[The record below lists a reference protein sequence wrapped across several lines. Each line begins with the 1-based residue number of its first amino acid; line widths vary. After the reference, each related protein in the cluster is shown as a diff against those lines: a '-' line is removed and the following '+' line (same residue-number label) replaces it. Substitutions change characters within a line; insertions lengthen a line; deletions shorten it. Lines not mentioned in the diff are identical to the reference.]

1 MDFITDNTT
10 DEPRPFL
17 TSEQLEYAERL
28 GISAQRAYWLAS
40 CPSDSKIG
48 NKNRPK
54 STFHRFD
61 PERSY
66 LFKQPGG
73 NYYYF
78 RLKRTDVFIMRKLSK
93 DFTEAKQ
100 MRDDIIKQMNLT
112 LKK

>member
-1 MDFITDNTT
+1 MEFITENTT

-40 CPSDSKIG
+40 CPSCTRIG
-48 NKNRPK
+48 NKDRPK
-54 STFHRFD
+54 NTFNAFD
-61 PERSY
+61 PEKSFLY
-66 LFKQPGG
+66 KQPGG

-93 DFTEAKQ
+93 DFEKAKK
-100 MRDDIIKQMNLT
+100 MRDAIIAQMNLT

>member
-1 MDFITDNTT
+1 MEFITDNTT

-40 CPSDSKIG
+40 CPKFTDYSIPAP
-48 NKNRPK
+48 KNN
-54 STFHRFD
+54 FHVFD

-66 LFKQPGG
+66 LYKQPGG
-73 NYYYF
+73 NCYYF
-78 RLKRTDVFIMRKLSK
+78 RLKRVDVFIMRKLST
-93 DFTEAKQ
+93 DFTEAKK
-100 MRDDIIKQMNLT
+100 MRDDIIAKMNLT

>member
-1 MDFITDNTT
+1 MEFITDNTT

-40 CPSDSKIG
+40 CPKFTDYSIPAP
-48 NKNRPK
+48 KNN
-54 STFHRFD
+54 FNAFD

-66 LFKQPGG
+66 LYKQPGG

-78 RLKRTDVFIMRKLSK
+78 RIKRTDMFIMRKLSK
-93 DFTEAKQ
+93 DFTEAKK
-100 MRDDIIKQMNLT
+100 MRDALIIQMNLT

>member
-1 MDFITDNTT
+1 MEFITDNTT

-40 CPSDSKIG
+40 CPKFTDYSIPAP
-48 NKNRPK
+48 KNN
-54 STFHRFD
+54 FHAFD

-78 RLKRTDVFIMRKLSK
+78 RLKRVDVFIMRKLST
-93 DFTEAKQ
+93 DFTEAKK
-100 MRDDIIKQMNLT
+100 MRDAIIAQMNLT

>member
-1 MDFITDNTT
+1 MEFITENTT

-40 CPSDSKIG
+40 CPKFTDYSIPAP
-48 NKNRPK
+48 KNN
-54 STFHRFD
+54 FHAFD

-66 LFKQPGG
+66 LFKQPGDT
-73 NYYYF
+73 YYYF
-78 RLKRTDVFIMRKLSK
+78 RIKRTDIFKMVKLSK
-93 DFTEAKQ
+93 DFTEAKK

-112 LKK
+112 YKK

>member
-1 MDFITDNTT
+1 MEFITDNTT

-17 TSEQLEYAERL
+17 STEQLEYAERL

-40 CPSDSKIG
+40 CPSDTKIG
-48 NKNRPK
+48 NKNRPP
-54 STFHRFD
+54 TIHHRFD

-66 LFKQPGG
+66 LYKQPGG

-93 DFTEAKQ
+93 DFTEAKK

-112 LKK
+112 IKI